1 MPRTGSTAGP
11 TLAVV
16 AREAGVSV
24 PTASKVVNGRDDV
37 APETRRRVTEVLDR
51 LGYVRRRRGGPP
63 KPHGMI
69 DLVLASPLGGGA
81 EGSAVLHGVER
92 AAHTEGLEVVV
103 SAGRHL
109 GRDRLDRLAA
119 RGTAG
124 VLFHGDAPSAAQRA
138 WLARHRVPY
147 VLVDPW
153 GEPPRGAAWVGAAD
167 RGGGSAAAAHLL
179 ALGHERIAVL
189 AAAAPGRAG
198 AGWLAGWREA
208 VTGAGLPERA
218 AYVRRV
224 GAGEPGPC
232 GARLR
237 TLELL
242 ELPEPPTAVCVGSD
256 AWVPG
261 VYGALAER
269 GLRVPDGMTVVGYGD
284 LPEAR
289 WAVPGLTTVRRPVA
303 EMAGAALALLA
314 RLAPGGAADGLPVEV
329 ETELVV
335 RSSTAPPGGPSPRAG
350 SAGAGGQR

>member
-147 VLVDPW
+147 VLVLIPW
-153 GEPPRGAAWVGAAD
+153 
-167 RGGGSAAAAHLL
+167 S
-179 ALGHERIAVL
+179 
-189 AAAAPGRAG
+189 RA
-198 AGWLAGWREA
+198 
-208 VTGAGLPERA
+208 
-218 AYVRRV
+218 
-224 GAGEPGPC
+224 
-232 GARLR
+232 
-237 TLELL
+237 
-242 ELPEPPTAVCVGSD
+242 
-256 AWVPG
+256 
-261 VYGALAER
+261 
-269 GLRVPDGMTVVGYGD
+269 VPD
-284 LPEAR
+284 
-289 WAVPGLTTVRRPVA
+289 
-303 EMAGAALALLA
+303 ALWYSPYQASQLL
-314 RLAPGGAADGLPVEV
+314 
-329 ETELVV
+329 
-335 RSSTAPPGGPSPRAG
+335 S
-350 SAGAGGQR
+350 